1 MTIASRI
8 SNVRLVSRS
17 GAEGPRAPAKSVRRT
32 TMNHG
37 RRRSFW
43 LMTALMSLNLAAG
56 ALEAAPPLHILPG
69 DAQLAQAPGTQ
80 ELPDVAPGG
89 PGFLAVWQD
98 VRTLL
103 GGFPNAAFEP
113 LRGNSQDIYATRLD
127 GNRAVLDTAP
137 ILVSN
142 AHQNQT
148 RPRGAWN
155 GQNWLVV
162 FNSEYV
168 DEFFIAKGVSA
179 IRVSPTGQV
188 LDAQPIQIR
197 AQQGSNTPD

>member
-43 LMTALMSLNLAAG
+43 LMTALVSLYTAAG
-56 ALEAAPPLHILPG
+56 ALEAAPPLHFLPG

-80 ELPDVAPGG
+80 ELPDIAPGG
-89 PGFLAVWQD
+89 PGSLAVWQD

-103 GGFPNAAFEP
+103 GGFPNAGFEP

-127 GNRAVLDTAP
+127 GSGAVIDTSP

-142 AHQNQT
+142 AQQNQT
-148 RPRGAWN
+148 RPRAAWN
-155 GQNWLVV
+155 GRSWLVV
-162 FNSEYV
+162 FNNEYV
-168 DEFFIAKGVSA
+168 DQFFVAKGVA
-179 IRVSPTGQV
+179 AVRVSPSGEV
-188 LDAQPIQIR
+188 LD
-197 AQQGSNTPD
+197 